1 MKRWIAVL
9 SAAVLCLSLAVA
21 VLSAAVLRLN
31 LAVYG
36 GKNDA
41 SVSSD
46 THANSVSSDTPANI
60 VVDGKE
66 IPVKD
71 FLIEHLSAY
80 IQSDEYLARKAA
92 FEETFGQEAQPFAVT
107 YAFELKLDGWGS
119 ENQPLHFF
127 MVKANCANLVGD
139 TIYDS
144 VTMAIDYDT
153 GTVYDRYSV
162 DESWMEKSEK
172 ERAIHTAVK
181 GGYFAD
187 PFYNG
192 EPIFM
197 DSETHIPLSDSDIA
211 EINQAL
217 SK

>member
-1 MKRWIAVL
+1 M
-9 SAAVLCLSLAVA
+9 
-21 VLSAAVLRLN
+21 
-31 LAVYG
+31 
-36 GKNDA
+36 
-41 SVSSD
+41 
-46 THANSVSSDTPANI
+46 PANI

-71 FLIEHLSAY
+71 FLIAYLSNY
-80 IQSDEYLARKAA
+80 IQSDAYLARTAK
-92 FEETFGQEAQPFAVT
+92 FEQAVDRKAQPFAVKF
-107 YAFELKLDGWGS
+107 AFELKLDGWGS

-127 MVKANCANLVGD
+127 VVKANCDSFVDGIA
-139 TIYDS
+139 YDS

-153 GTVYDRYSV
+153 GTVYDQFSV

-172 ERAIHTAVK
+172 EQAIYIAAE
-181 GGYFAD
+181 GGCFGD
-187 PFYNG
+187 VNYNG
-192 EPIFM
+192 EPIFV

>member
-1 MKRWIAVL
+1 MKRL
-9 SAAVLCLSLAVA
+9 SALLLALVMALSLCAC
-21 VLSAAVLRLN
+21 
-31 LAVYG
+31 G

-41 SVSSD
+41 N
-46 THANSVSSDTPANI
+46 ANEPSAAPI

-66 IPVKD
+66 SSAKD
-71 FLIEHLSAY
+71 FLIEYLSAY
-80 IQSDEYLARKAA
+80 IQSDEYLARTAEFEKA
-92 FEETFGQEAQPFAVT
+92 FGQEAQPFAVT

-127 MVKANCANLVGD
+127 MVKANCDSFVDGGG
-139 TIYDS
+139 YDS

-153 GTVYDRYSV
+153 GTVYDQFSV

-172 ERAIHTAVK
+172 DQAIYIAAE
-181 GGYFAD
+181 GGCFGD
-187 PFYNG
+187 VNYNG
-192 EPIFM
+192 EPIFV